1 MEPQK
6 SQEPCRRREK
16 SGKHPQKARELGGR
30 RRNRKENS
38 KKKLREFERIE
49 ESGRIGLELIEHQE
63 ERNGTNQKKA
73 EKDKEEGTFWKKGHQ
88 NSINKAC
95 TYLRKERTPP
105 WELSLSKSESKQVSN
120 KKEQVRNKEYSIL

>member
-1 MEPQK
+1 MALGPQK

-49 ESGRIGLELIEHQE
+49 ESGRIGLDSH
-63 ERNGTNQKKA
+63 RTSGGKKWN
-73 EKDKEEGTFWKKGHQ
+73 KPEEG
-88 NSINKAC
+88 
-95 TYLRKERTPP
+95 RER
-105 WELSLSKSESKQVSN
+105 
-120 KKEQVRNKEYSIL
+120 